1 MSQYKNIDRISGEQ
15 LLSLARKVL
24 IKSPEFIY
32 IKGVQPFI
40 MIFKNQK
47 YYVYIKNI
55 SSAYFADRDKV
66 TRAQLPMK
74 PEFDLIKS
82 SPHPFIFLGYDS
94 ITDVYVCWN
103 YNLVK
108 KRLNNGESVSFYSR
122 TFFQAEVKEGEFL
135 RKKLKNGDFPVL
147 FKRSNLIDFFLKID
161 TFFPNTDGFFMNNT
175 DYSSNLNLEEK
186 FIIYLKT
193 VKKFSLETEKDF
205 TNSLNNQIS
214 KAIQKYYLPK
224 IKSIFYLED
233 LSLLEQLYL
242 LLHEKDDFKLLNK
255 FKGNLYTK
263 ALENYIGFI
272 KFKIQNEP
280 QIKNLPV
287 ENQQKVNGKLLKI
300 VDQELLYKIEPL
312 VRLKK
317 FLEAAQIVGNH
328 YYLQYPDMELFD
340 WLDLVKRIENI
351 SYLD

>member
-1 MSQYKNIDRISGEQ
+1 MSQYRNIDKISGEQ

-24 IKSPEFIY
+24 VKSPEFIY

-66 TRAQLPMK
+66 TRAQLPIK

-94 ITDVYVCWN
+94 INDVYVCWN

-122 TFFQAEVKEGEFL
+122 MFFQSEVKEGEFL
-135 RKKLKNGDFPVL
+135 RKKLKNGDIPVL
-147 FKRSNLIDFFLKID
+147 FKRSGLIDFFLKIE
-161 TFFPNTDGFFMNNT
+161 TFFPNTDGFFMENT
-175 DYSSNLNLEEK
+175 DSSSNFNLEEK

-193 VKKFSLETEKDF
+193 VKKISSETEKDF

-214 KAIQKYYLPK
+214 KIVQRYYLPK

-233 LSLLEQLYL
+233 LSLLEQLNL
-242 LLHEKDDFKLLNK
+242 LLHENDEFKLLNK
-255 FKGNLYTK
+255 FKDNLYIK
-263 ALENYIGFI
+263 AIHNYIDFV
-272 KFKIQNEP
+272 KFNNHNEP
-280 QIKNLPV
+280 QIKNSPI
-287 ENQQKVNGKLLKI
+287 ENQQKVNGKLHKI
-300 VDQELLYKIEPL
+300 NDQELLFKIEPL
-312 VRLKK
+312 VRLNK

-328 YYLQYPDMELFD
+328 YYFQYPDMELFD
-340 WLDLVKRIENI
+340 WIDLVKRIENI